1 MSWEWDNDKEN
12 RKKSANY
19 YGYTPS
25 NLIGKLKVFLSLFSL
40 SAFNLLTRTMACVLF
55 YVNGG
60 LTGTA
65 GVLGSELFIYLAI
78 KGLRRD
84 LWYWLPIYGVMGVL
98 TSFLT
103 RTMIKV
109 VSDWTAVVQFRHPNE
124 VGGAY
129 FTFSLF
135 LTIFM
140 GAGAALQYEQG
151 DRKKGLSKR
160 SVLTIMFSACA
171 GIVLSYAVLLSSIK
185 KKYLYTFMSLKTSC
199 QKSQDSFKL
208 HEEDHLKFEV
218 FGCNR
223 YKWEYKIGEPVK
235 AWLNERLSIWVVDP
249 PEWFNDQKM
258 SIIPDDMVIDKG
270 ILQRLRGKG
279 VQTII
284 EQRRRSF
291 IIGGRSAG
299 EN

>member
-1 MSWEWDNDKEN
+1 
-12 RKKSANY
+12 
-19 YGYTPS
+19 
-25 NLIGKLKVFLSLFSL
+25 
-40 SAFNLLTRTMACVLF
+40 
-55 YVNGG
+55 
-60 LTGTA
+60 
-65 GVLGSELFIYLAI
+65 
-78 KGLRRD
+78 
-84 LWYWLPIYGVMGVL
+84 
-98 TSFLT
+98 
-103 RTMIKV
+103 
-109 VSDWTAVVQFRHPNE
+109 
-124 VGGAY
+124 
-129 FTFSLF
+129 
-135 LTIFM
+135 
-140 GAGAALQYEQG
+140 
-151 DRKKGLSKR
+151 
-160 SVLTIMFSACA
+160 MFSACA